1 LSAPAGRGVFFGCL
15 LAAAWGLASFAGCQ
29 EAGPSISGLVGIGME
44 SAGPAFPGP
53 LGQAPVALS
62 LRYWASETLGLDGLI
77 ALVSEHQS
85 QSLDAAGNT
94 APATDSLVGVGVGAR
109 WNAFQ
114 PSPDVL
120 VQFLARGSLVHLVH
134 TTTDTPAAAT
144 FEAGSLDLSVGA
156 AVEAFLPWWPSLSLE
171 AGVTLV
177 LARLSGNSDLAFV
190 PSSNASQLA
199 VMGSG
204 FTPLQAG
211 LHYYF

>member
-1 LSAPAGRGVFFGCL
+1 MPPRCGGILACCL
-15 LAAAWGLASFAGCQ
+15 LTAACWLASSGWCREIDA
-29 EAGPSISGLVGIGME
+29 SVSGLLGVGME
-44 SAGPAFPGP
+44 SAGPSLPGP
-53 LGQAPVALS
+53 QAPAPVALS
-62 LRYWASETLGLDGLI
+62 LRYWASETLGLDGLVTFI
-77 ALVSEHQS
+77 STHQS
-85 QSLDAAGNT
+85 RSLDAAGNT
-94 APATDSLVGVGVGAR
+94 APATDTLVGVGVGAR
-109 WNAFQ
+109 WNVFQ
-114 PSPDVL
+114 PAEDVL

-144 FEAGSLDLSVGA
+144 FEAGSLDVSAGA
-156 AVEAFLPWWPSLSLE
+156 SVEAFLPFWPSLSLE

-211 LHYYF
+211 IHYYF